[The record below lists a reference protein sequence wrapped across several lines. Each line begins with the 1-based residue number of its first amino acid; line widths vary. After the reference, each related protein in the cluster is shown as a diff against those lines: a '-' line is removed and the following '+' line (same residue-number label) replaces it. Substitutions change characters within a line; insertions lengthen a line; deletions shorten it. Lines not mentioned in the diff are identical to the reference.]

1 MPSRQP
7 GEGVSNTPS
16 NEKRKQKTNNPP
28 SKPRQFYER
37 RSFFLKINS
46 IKIMISFFNKGI
58 QNKFPERDITLKEV
72 HNYIISDAAKEA
84 TERLES
90 EIITQMGRG

>member
-1 MPSRQP
+1 
-7 GEGVSNTPS
+7 
-16 NEKRKQKTNNPP
+16 
-28 SKPRQFYER
+28 
-37 RSFFLKINS
+37 
-46 IKIMISFFNKGI
+46 MISFFNKGI

-72 HNYIISDAAKEA
+72 HNYIMSDAAKEV